1 MLESESADG
10 SWEIPSPALPEGE
23 GVEIGIL
30 ELGAS
35 TTLGAGVS
43 KFGFSVSTFSLE
55 LSF

>member
-1 MLESESADG
+1 MLERERAEVSF
-10 SWEIPSPALPEGE
+10 EIPSPFLPEEE

-43 KFGFSVSTFSLE
+43 KFGFSVSSLSLE